1 MRVSDRR
8 GDESS
13 SREVGR
19 SVMAGLL
26 AWAADVVGGNGTDS
40 PARTLR
46 LTPQQWQAVSALD
59 ARAAALQ
66 HSLQL
71 LRQRMPPSDIAQR
84 FPHLH
89 ADSVASQSAL
99 SLEKMAHAATLNQ
112 LQAREASLLGE
123 NANYANALAA
133 RQQHAREKAQEAVHL
148 ATAFEEIEAAERNF
162 RAELERLHNAVAERE
177 TGASSPATVENK
189 ELQDDGKLSELSSSH
204 DMSALEEQELQ
215 SIKVELTRWENK
227 VIRLEKEWESL
238 QHNTSRTPSPAQREK
253 ELERRLRT
261 LTEQLVT
268 KQAQAESLASERNA
282 LELRLEQA
290 SEARRNLLAGNG
302 DHDFFKRNKISRSS
316 SGLSSQTATIALENA
331 SHRSA
336 AMRQRGAKV
345 TENVARVARTV
356 DAFSMHAGS
365 QLRRSMLLRTLTVC
379 YVLGLH
385 VIVFLILS
393 SVGLR
398 RLH

>member
-1 MRVSDRR
+1 
-8 GDESS
+8 
-13 SREVGR
+13 
-19 SVMAGLL
+19 MAGLL
-26 AWAADVVGGNGTDS
+26 AWAADVVGGNGLDS
-40 PARTLR
+40 PDRRLR
-46 LTPQQWQAVSALD
+46 LTPQQWQEISALD

-66 HSLQL
+66 HTLQV
-71 LRQRMPPSDIAQR
+71 LRQLMPPSNIAQR

-99 SLEKMAHAATLNQ
+99 ALEKVAHAATLNQ
-112 LQAREASLLGE
+112 LQAREASLQAE

-133 RQQHAREKAQEAVHL
+133 RQQHAREKAQEAL
-148 ATAFEEIEAAERNF
+148 QFATTLEEMEAAEEKLRV
-162 RAELERLHNAVAERE
+162 ELERLQHVVAERE
-177 TGASSPATVENK
+177 TGAASPAITEKK
-189 ELQDDGKLSELSSSH
+189 EQQDDGKPELSSSN

-215 SIKVELTRWENK
+215 SIKIELTRWENK

-238 QHNTSRTPSPAQREK
+238 QHSTSRTPSPAQREK

-290 SEARRNLLAGNG
+290 SEARRNMVTGTG

-316 SGLSSQTATIALENA
+316 SGLSSQAATIALEN
-331 SHRSA
+331 SSYRSA